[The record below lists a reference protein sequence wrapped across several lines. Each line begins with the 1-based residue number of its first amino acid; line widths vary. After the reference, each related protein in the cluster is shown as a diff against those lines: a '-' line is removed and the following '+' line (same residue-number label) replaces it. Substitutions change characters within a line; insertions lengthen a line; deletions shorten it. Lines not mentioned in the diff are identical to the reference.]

1 MISRRTAIAAI
12 AGLIGMA
19 APALAQK
26 KKSPRFIRYDSNGD
40 GKVDLDEAKKAAS
53 DVFDKLDV
61 NKAGK
66 LSFKE
71 LRGRLSHREFVAADT
86 DKDGSLSK
94 AEYLA
99 VVEQRFKLADKD
111 HDGALK
117 SWEFHTRAGHHLSR
131 LLD

>member
-1 MISRRTAIAAI
+1 MVSRRTAIAAI

-26 KKSPRFIRYDSNGD
+26 KSPRFIRYDTNGD

-71 LRGRLSHREFVAADT
+71 LRGRLSHREFAAADT

-99 VVEQRFKLADKD
+99 VVERRFKLADKD
-111 HDGALK
+111 HDGFLK
-117 SWEFHTRAGHHLSR
+117 SWEFHTRAGHYLSR